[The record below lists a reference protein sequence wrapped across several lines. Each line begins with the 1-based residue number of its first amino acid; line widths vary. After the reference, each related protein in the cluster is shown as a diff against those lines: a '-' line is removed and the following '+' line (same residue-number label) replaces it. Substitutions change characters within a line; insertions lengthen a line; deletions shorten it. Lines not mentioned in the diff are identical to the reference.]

1 MNLRI
6 MRGLM
11 IAGAFFVAFG
21 ELSGLRAEGLE
32 EEILALNAKY
42 GADSVTRTVARLN
55 PSAAAAAEA
64 TEVDTRDAVIIR
76 EKAKQRFGG
85 FLIRRS
91 YTDVISQGEDPSITG
106 STGTRP
112 AEFAYSH
119 DFLGDHDLWSVH
131 VAVIRPVEVWAGPP
145 LTGILSPTRFVL
157 VPSLGFDRVN
167 STDPKA
173 KEVDSIAA
181 RLGLYAQFTGGPP
194 GLRLIEVRGFGT
206 YQTTSHFG
214 GSIVAGEFD
223 LEATTDLPGDHRYSR
238 ILGNGSGKPGL
249 EGSSVEARWRL
260 YLHSEVGDSYG
271 RQMTKGGD
279 DSFFRFGPVADLS
292 LDPLFHPRL
301 NANLH
306 YAYLAGTTGSPSH
319 NLTVGLHWVLDK
331 EKIWTLSATYE
342 NGETPIIQQAVESF
356 SFSVGVKL

>member
-1 MNLRI
+1 MGRLFVL
-6 MRGLM
+6 GT
-11 IAGAFFVAFG
+11 FFVGFG
-21 ELSGLRAEGLE
+21 LISSIRAENLE
-32 EEILALNAKY
+32 EDIRALNAKY
-42 GADSVTRTVARLN
+42 GAESVARTVARLS
-55 PSAAAAAEA
+55 PSAAAAAEVA
-64 TEVDTRDAVIIR
+64 PGVNTRDAIITR

-91 YTDVISQGEDPSITG
+91 YTDVISGREDPSITS

-119 DFLGDHDLWSVH
+119 DFLGDNDLWSVH
-131 VAVIRPVEVWAGPP
+131 VAVIRPVEVWAGAP

-157 VPSLGFDRVN
+157 VPSIGIDRVN

-173 KEVDSIAA
+173 KEVDSIAS

-194 GLRLIEVRGFGT
+194 GLRLLEVRGFGT

-214 GSIVAGEFD
+214 GSIVAAEFD

-238 ILGNGSGKPGL
+238 IIANGSGKAGL
-249 EGSSVEARWRL
+249 DGSLVEAKWRL
-260 YLHSEVGDSYG
+260 YLHSEVGDSFG
-271 RQMTKGGD
+271 QLTKDGGD
-279 DSFFRFGPVADLS
+279 TFFRFGPVADLS
-292 LDPLFHPRL
+292 LDPFFHSRL
-301 NANLH
+301 NANIH

-319 NLTVGLHWVLDK
+319 NFTVGLHWELDR

-342 NGETPIIQQAVESF
+342 DGETPIIEQAVQSF
-356 SFSVGVKL
+356 SFSLGVKL